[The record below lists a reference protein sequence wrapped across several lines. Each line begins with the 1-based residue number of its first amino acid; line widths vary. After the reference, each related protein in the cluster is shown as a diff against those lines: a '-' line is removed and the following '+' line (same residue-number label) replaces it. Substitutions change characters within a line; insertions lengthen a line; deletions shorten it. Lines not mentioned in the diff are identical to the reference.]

1 VRIRRHRRKSD
12 GDSAKDACAVSR
24 FYVWISTILVLYK
37 YYRHRRKSCGDLAGD
52 VCACEPKLLR
62 SFLIVFESYS
72 PTMMQDTEVHT
83 AICYASQSHDL
94 EEPLIDISLE
104 TDGDCE
110 ETLAY
115 TQEHLSRIFQFV
127 GWALGFLLQCI
138 SLGGTAVIAF
148 HWDKDSS
155 PEYLWD
161 KTLYATM
168 YGLSNCWLL
177 LLPIGCIAIKRSWAR
192 RGVEYIQAHFTSS
205 KNQTAAQKTHRT
217 IFLVGVQFLVGIVLG
232 CFSAWGL
239 VGIYFGA
246 SCFMFMTLFVSMMAC
261 LALSYGMVVI
271 YDIHSDG
278 EQDI

>member
-1 VRIRRHRRKSD
+1 M
-12 GDSAKDACAVSR
+12 CA
-24 FYVWISTILVLYK
+24 
-37 YYRHRRKSCGDLAGD
+37 
-52 VCACEPKLLR
+52 ACEPR
-62 SFLIVFESYS
+62 HIIPSSFIVFESYL
-72 PTMMQDTEVHT
+72 PTMMQGTEVHT

-110 ETLAY
+110 ETLAS
-115 TQEHLSRIFQFV
+115 TQERLSRIFQLV
-127 GWALGFLLQCI
+127 GWALGYLLQCI
-138 SLGGTAVIAF
+138 SMGGTALIAF

-155 PEYLWD
+155 PEYFWE

-192 RGVEYIQAHFTSS
+192 RGVEYIQAHFTTSLKS
-205 KNQTAAQKTHRT
+205 QTAARQTHRT
-217 IFLVGVQFLVGIVLG
+217 VFLAGVQFLVGIVLG

-239 VGIYFGA
+239 VAVFFGA
-246 SCFMFMTLFVSMMAC
+246 SCFMFMSLFVSMMAC

-271 YDIHSDG
+271 YDMHSDG
-278 EQDI
+278 EQDN